1 MASPSRQIGD
11 VSFVT
16 NSNNNSYPKLF
27 YILKAGEIW
36 KHWHCHLLCIVF
48 ACALC
53 CGVCCT
59 LVITALRSTA
69 TTPGQVRGGPGAARP
84 KSWFHLTQHFRL
96 WVNYISLSAQVGILC
111 DFSTKGKDSSITKW
125 MKKAWL
131 HSHFTS
137 YHGYHEWSVPMIYVF
152 GRYGRQMPWN
162 PKGKLWNLHL
172 SQHVLPIS
180 TSIVPFFHP
189 IWQLSKVC
197 EHHFF
202 QLLYKI
208 RDAARVVCHRVAA
221 EPHYLI
227 CIVPGAGPLVIIP

>member
-27 YILKAGEIW
+27 YTLKAGEIW

-69 TTPGQVRGGPGAARP
+69 TTPGQVRGGPGATRP
-84 KSWFHLTQHFRL
+84 RTWFHLTQHFKL

-111 DFSTKGKDSSITKW
+111 VFLTLGREDDQKTWLTIFWWQYSFCGIQTFYTVLRFGHWTWRSLYSITITTNI
-125 MKKAWL
+125 
-131 HSHFTS
+131 H
-137 YHGYHEWSVPMIYVF
+137 IYK
-152 GRYGRQMPWN
+152 Q
-162 PKGKLWNLHL
+162 
-172 SQHVLPIS
+172 
-180 TSIVPFFHP
+180 
-189 IWQLSKVC
+189 
-197 EHHFF
+197 
-202 QLLYKI
+202 
-208 RDAARVVCHRVAA
+208 
-221 EPHYLI
+221 
-227 CIVPGAGPLVIIP
+227 

>member
-11 VSFVT
+11 VLFVT

-27 YILKAGEIW
+27 YTLKAGEIW

-84 KSWFHLTQHFRL
+84 KSWFHLTQHFKL

-111 DFSTKGKDSSITKW
+111 VFLNTGERRRSKNLTDNFLMTIQLLW
-125 MKKAWL
+125 HLNFL
-131 HSHFTS
+131 HSF
-137 YHGYHEWSVPMIYVF
+137 EVWALNM
-152 GRYGRQMPWN
+152 
-162 PKGKLWNLHL
+162 
-172 SQHVLPIS
+172 
-180 TSIVPFFHP
+180 
-189 IWQLSKVC
+189 
-197 EHHFF
+197 
-202 QLLYKI
+202 KI
-208 RDAARVVCHRVAA
+208 TLQYYNNNKHT
-221 EPHYLI
+221 YL
-227 CIVPGAGPLVIIP
+227 

>member
-27 YILKAGEIW
+27 YTLKAGEIW
-36 KHWHCHLLCIVF
+36 KHWHCHLLYIVS

-111 DFSTKGKDSSITKW
+111 DFSTGT
-125 MKKAWL
+125 
-131 HSHFTS
+131 
-137 YHGYHEWSVPMIYVF
+137 
-152 GRYGRQMPWN
+152 
-162 PKGKLWNLHL
+162 
-172 SQHVLPIS
+172 LPIRWWS
-180 TSIVPFFHP
+180 FNVHRGVLLPATHVNCWSEF
-189 IWQLSKVC
+189 VC
-197 EHHFF
+197 
-202 QLLYKI
+202 KI
-208 RDAARVVCHRVAA
+208 R
-221 EPHYLI
+221 LS
-227 CIVPGAGPLVIIP
+227 